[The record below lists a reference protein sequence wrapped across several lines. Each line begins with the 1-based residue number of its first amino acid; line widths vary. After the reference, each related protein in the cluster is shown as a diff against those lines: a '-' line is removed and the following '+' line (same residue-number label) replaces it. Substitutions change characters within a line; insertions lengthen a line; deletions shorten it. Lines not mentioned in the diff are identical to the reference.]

1 MICPHCKRKLL
12 QVSAADQRV
21 RLRTPVV
28 ILEQGKVSIVCRH
41 CNAEVPL
48 AATPRPELDLA
59 VQTASQGPR
68 LVVPKGA

>member
-1 MICPHCKRKLL
+1 MTCPHCKRRLL

-28 ILEQGKVSIVCRH
+28 ILEKGKVSIVCRH
-41 CNAEVPL
+41 CNEEIPL
-48 AATPRPELDLA
+48 PATPQPELDA
-59 VQTASQGPR
+59 AIQVASQGPR